1 MWSDMILL
9 LEYLQKRRWD
19 GDVVLVFRGPV
30 NLWYPCHPPS
40 PLIRKSLCCLVVA
53 SAVYSGIGFS
63 EGIIPL
69 DPARFGSVLDLG

>member
-30 NLWYPCHPPS
+30 NLWYPCHS
-40 PLIRKSLCCLVVA
+40 TLSLDQEKSLLL
-53 SAVYSGIGFS
+53 G
-63 EGIIPL
+63 
-69 DPARFGSVLDLG
+69 GSVCCILWDRIF